1 MMSGVIFILL
11 LRTFALSQCLIT
23 TFLPIISVVI
33 WVLFEC
39 SRKKLELAPVVP
51 LVKGQKHLELDETQ
65 RSKGS
70 QIRTSNIKNPLKPL
84 KIALPGEESEPNP
97 IAASLK
103 CGRTQTSHTVPT
115 QRFKMSRLSHLRYQ
129 ILPSDD
135 TIKHVESLPESSE

>member
-84 KIALPGEESEPNP
+84 KIALPGATEESEPNP

-103 CGRTQTSHTVPT
+103 CGRTQTSHTVP
-115 QRFKMSRLSHLRYQ
+115 